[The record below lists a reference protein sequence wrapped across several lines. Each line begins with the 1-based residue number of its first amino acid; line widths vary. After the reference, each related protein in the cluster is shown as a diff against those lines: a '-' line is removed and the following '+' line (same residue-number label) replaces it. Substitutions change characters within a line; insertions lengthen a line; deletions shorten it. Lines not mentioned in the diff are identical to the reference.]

1 MGLQYERSST
11 PQRKRP
17 WSRTKIVPSKKRDA
31 EGNEEN
37 EESGGMEKENTA
49 EKKKAKR
56 RRYHHSETGV
66 VKKDQAMDD
75 TGGAPLQKLQTL
87 EGE

>member
-1 MGLQYERSST
+1 MSSRYERSTS

-17 WSRTKIVPSKKRDA
+17 WSRTIIVPSKEVDA
-31 EGNEEN
+31 GENEEN
-37 EESGGMEKENTA
+37 EESGGIEKENK
-49 EKKKAKR
+49 EKGKR
-56 RRYHHSETGV
+56 RRYQHNETGV
-66 VKKDQAMDD
+66 VKKDQAIDD

>member
-1 MGLQYERSST
+1 MGSQYERSTT

-17 WSRTKIVPSKKRDA
+17 WSRTIIVPSKKVDA

-37 EESGGMEKENTA
+37 EESGGMEKENSA
-49 EKKKAKR
+49 EKKKGKR

-66 VKKDQAMDD
+66 VKQDQAIDD
-75 TGGAPLQKLQTL
+75 TRGAALQKLQTL
-87 EGE
+87 KGD

>member
-1 MGLQYERSST
+1 MSSRYERSTT

-17 WSRTKIVPSKKRDA
+17 WSRTIIVPSKKVDVG
-31 EGNEEN
+31 ENEEN

-66 VKKDQAMDD
+66 EKQDQAIDD
-75 TGGAPLQKLQTL
+75 TRGAALQKLQTL
-87 EGE
+87 EGK

>member
-1 MGLQYERSST
+1 MGSQYERSTT

-17 WSRTKIVPSKKRDA
+17 WSRTIIVPSKKVDA
-31 EGNEEN
+31 EGNEES
-37 EESGGMEKENTA
+37 EENGGMEKENSA

-66 VKKDQAMDD
+66 VKKDQDIVD
-75 TGGAPLQKLQTL
+75 TGGAPLQKLHTL

>member
-1 MGLQYERSST
+1 MSLQYERSTT

-17 WSRTKIVPSKKRDA
+17 WSRTIIVSSKKRDA
-31 EGNEEN
+31 GENEEN
-37 EESGGMEKENTA
+37 EESGGIEKENTA

-66 VKKDQAMDD
+66 VKQDQAIDD
-75 TGGAPLQKLQTL
+75 TGRAPLQKLQTL